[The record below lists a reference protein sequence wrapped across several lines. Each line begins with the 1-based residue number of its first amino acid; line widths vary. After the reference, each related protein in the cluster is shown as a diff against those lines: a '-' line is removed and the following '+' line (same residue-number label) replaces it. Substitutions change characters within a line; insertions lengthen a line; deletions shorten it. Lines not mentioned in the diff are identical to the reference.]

1 MLVCIDAS
9 TIVTTCVQIAA
20 IEQANR
26 REQNEFTTQ
35 MLELGRVLEQEL
47 HPSSSS
53 STHASLHA
61 AGSHAHSKSSQL
73 HSTAGNSTAAAAAAG
88 ESEDSE
94 AKRSLNKVTHLMR
107 ACRKDCTILLCSGM
121 YVSVHAVC
129 CTVETVASSSSDSNA
144 ASVQQ
149 LELV

>member
-1 MLVCIDAS
+1 MLVRHLYLIQN
-9 TIVTTCVQIAA
+9 VQIAA

-47 HPSSSS
+47 HPSGSS
-53 STHASLHA
+53 STHATLHA

-73 HSTAGNSTAAAAAAG
+73 HSTAGSASAAAAAAAAAAG

-94 AKRSLNKVTHLMR
+94 AKRSLNKVTQWLH
-107 ACRKDCTILLCSGM
+107 ACSRFK
-121 YVSVHAVC
+121 
-129 CTVETVASSSSDSNA
+129 
-144 ASVQQ
+144 
-149 LELV
+149 